1 MILTIYILY
10 YMTSYLSVRENSG
23 DVEASG
29 ALNIHE
35 EGVGRLNE
43 SLQFVLAFLGRGRG
57 VKKIDG
63 HLD

>member
-1 MILTIYILY
+1 
-10 YMTSYLSVRENSG
+10 MTSYLSVRENSG